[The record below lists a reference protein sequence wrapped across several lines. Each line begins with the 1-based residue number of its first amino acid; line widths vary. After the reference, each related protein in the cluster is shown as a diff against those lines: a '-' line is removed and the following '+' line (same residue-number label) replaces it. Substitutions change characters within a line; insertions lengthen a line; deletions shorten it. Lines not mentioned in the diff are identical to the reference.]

1 MGAATANGDSL
12 DSTIAAI
19 AALSGTAKYL
29 YDVLHI
35 PFLTIRLNIG
45 AYTGPLVFNPL
56 VQHLLYGRVQGGD
69 IVKSQTV
76 RTACRME
83 AGVEKSLVGIDIA
96 NAGDHRLIQQE
107 WF

>member
-19 AALSGTAKYL
+19 AALSGTAKDL
-29 YDVLHI
+29 YGVLHI
-35 PFLTIRLNIG
+35 PFLAIRLNIG

-69 IVKSQTV
+69 IVMSQTV
-76 RTACRME
+76 RTACRVE
-83 AGVEKSLVGIDIA
+83 VSVEKSLIGINIA
-96 NAGDHRLIQQE
+96 DSGDH
-107 WF
+107 